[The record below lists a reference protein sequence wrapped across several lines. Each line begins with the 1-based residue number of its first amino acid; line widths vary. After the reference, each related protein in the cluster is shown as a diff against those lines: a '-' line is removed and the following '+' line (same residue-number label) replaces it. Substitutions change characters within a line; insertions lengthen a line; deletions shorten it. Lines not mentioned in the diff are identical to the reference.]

1 MKMDKN
7 KLLIRFGLAVLV
19 FWFFSNVFSNLTGG
33 NQNISL
39 EKALFVVIA
48 IFIGALVMRLAI
60 DFIGIFWG
68 ILKDVV
74 KGDGE

>member
-39 EKALFVVIA
+39 EKALFVIMTILIGTLVIR
-48 IFIGALVMRLAI
+48 IAI
-60 DFIGIFWG
+60 DFISIFWG

-74 KGDGE
+74 KGDKE